1 MPGALA
7 QAEVTQLVEPK
18 PSPKENHAEDAHK
31 EHERAPSHLI
41 DGHGGVKKADI
52 HELSSVG

>member
-1 MPGALA
+1 MPGALT

-41 DGHGGVKKADI
+41 YGHGGVEKADI
-52 HELSSVG
+52 HELE